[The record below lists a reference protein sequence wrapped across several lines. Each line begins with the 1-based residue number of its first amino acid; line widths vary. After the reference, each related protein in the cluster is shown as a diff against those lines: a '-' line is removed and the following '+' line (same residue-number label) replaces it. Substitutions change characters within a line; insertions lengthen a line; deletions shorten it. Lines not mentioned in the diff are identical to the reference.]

1 MAGIEPATLAVLRP
15 RDNHY
20 TTLTT
25 LATCQSNFTLYF
37 KNHHEEAHQ
46 LVHPPH
52 RTRDDNSILKVPN
65 NSELFKNT

>member
-25 LATCQSNFTLYF
+25 SDTSGKMFKKNKSRNYIAIFSTNYF
-37 KNHHEEAHQ
+37 AIFRGASPS
-46 LVHPPH
+46 V
-52 RTRDDNSILKVPN
+52 
-65 NSELFKNT
+65 